1 MNAKQFAIF
10 KKADKY
16 HSQQMSDTSPN
27 FFPKGFGYI
36 LLYDKYF
43 LYKKKKK
50 SKIIYYFL
58 WHGWL
63 IFFIESLEK
72 LFSVSF

>member
-27 FFPKGFGYI
+27 FFPKVLATYSYMTNIFCS
-36 LLYDKYF
+36 
-43 LYKKKKK
+43 KKKKDH
-50 SKIIYYFL
+50 L
-58 WHGWL
+58 
-63 IFFIESLEK
+63 
-72 LFSVSF
+72 LFSLAWLVNFFY